1 MNSEES
7 GVLQDHESQLCNLVK
22 TFLVTIVCVAA
33 ALTVITHISQICGIP
48 FYFYAI
54 IGTCVSIIVI
64 FIVLRS
70 EISKEVLAAAI
81 SQRPVVLALLTCC
94 LLSVS
99 LCLASH
105 RYDSDDSDYVP
116 NMIYYMEHPKEA
128 MDFKI
133 HYLDSGGEPFVSYH
147 ISTSLPFE
155 RAQGIVAHMGR
166 MNYLT
171 VYYLL
176 TPTLIGCMIPL
187 VWFYFISRFSFP
199 PHAAVTGAF
208 FICLSLILMGE
219 QHRSF
224 GNFAFN
230 RIFQGKAVLLAVGLP
245 LFGALTIDFFRSPGK
260 RKWLYLFAAS
270 MAMVGLSNSA
280 AVLVPL
286 LAAVLAVACSLSYVP
301 TMKARIIT
309 IFKYLFTLVYPVLY
323 AGSIL
328 LLSFGDVSGDS
339 VVNQPWPVTFFGQA
353 ELVFAGPVVASFF
366 IIGTISAIVLVQKSE
381 RRFLITWAV
390 LVIVLYLNPLVSPFI
405 IKYVTSQNIY
415 WRLFYL
421 LPFPLVLGLSGAA
434 VASRLETVGARWRRV
449 VLIGAGVLLLAGHL
463 PSWSSSVFRH
473 DTKTKL
479 ALPGYKVWGL
489 DYGRQVLDLAPPP
502 GTMLAAPLVSYSL
515 PMLTSQYPQMCIRI
529 GAAGIRAFMSQRG
542 PQIEAEHR
550 IKASRFLGG
559 KMNKGNLDSLIRL
572 IRQYGQIRSIVAYR
586 RVAQARDSYLF
597 RLLGKLGFTET
608 KVGDDVVV
616 FIKPALEEQGGK

>member
-1 MNSEES
+1 MGS
-7 GVLQDHESQLCNLVK
+7 GKSWVVSDHEAPLCNLVR
-22 TFLVTIVCVAA
+22 TFLVLIVSVAA

-48 FYFYAI
+48 FFLYAI
-54 IGTCVSIIVI
+54 IGTCTSIIII
-64 FIVLRS
+64 FLVLYS
-70 EISKEVLAAAI
+70 EISKEVLAAVA
-81 SQRPVVLALLTCC
+81 SERPVTLALFTCC

-116 NMIYYMEHPKEA
+116 NIIYYMEHPKA
-128 MDFKI
+128 PMDFKI

-155 RAQGIVAHMGR
+155 RAQGIPAYIGR

-176 TPTLIGCMIPL
+176 TPALLGCMIPL
-187 VWFYFISRFSFP
+187 VWFYLISRFSFP

-230 RIFQGKAVLLAVGLP
+230 RIFQGKTVLLAVGLP
-245 LFGALTIDFFRSPGK
+245 LFGALTIDFFQSPGK

-286 LAAVLAVACSLSYVP
+286 LAVVLAVACSLSYVP
-301 TMKARIIT
+301 TVKARILTT
-309 IFKYLFTLVYPVLY
+309 IKYFFTLVYPALY

-353 ELVFAGPVVASFF
+353 ELVFAGPVVALFLIF
-366 IIGTISAIVLVQKSE
+366 GTISAIVLVQKRE

-390 LVIVLYLNPLVSPFI
+390 LVVVLYLNPLVSPFI
-405 IKYVTSQNIY
+405 IKYATSQNIY

-421 LPFPLVLGLSGAA
+421 PPFPLVLGLSGAA
-434 VASRLETVGARWRRV
+434 LASRLETVGIRWRRV
-449 VLIGAGVLLLAGHL
+449 ILIGAGALLLAANL
-463 PSWSSSVFRH
+463 PSSSSSVFRH

-489 DYGRQVLDLAPPP
+489 DRGRQVLDLAPPP

-559 KMNKGNLDSLIRL
+559 KMNKEGASSLIWVIQRH
-572 IRQYGQIRSIVAYR
+572 RQIRSIVAER
-586 RVAQARDSYLF
+586 RAAEARNSYLF
-597 RLLGKLGFTET
+597 RLLRKLGYTEA
-608 KVGDDVVV
+608 KVADDVVV
-616 FIKPALEEQGGK
+616 FVKPTSEG